1 MTRILDVQSI
11 VAGYGEANVLNN
23 VSIHAE
29 QSEVVCIV
37 GANGAGKTTLIS
49 TLAGLLAPRSGDVFL
64 MGDRITNMP
73 AHERPQRTLAMVPE
87 GGRLFPFMTV
97 IENLRLGAFAKRA
110 RAGLEQRL
118 EEIFEIFPLLKE
130 RRQQFAGH
138 LSGGER
144 QMCAI
149 ARAMMSRPAVLM
161 LDEPSVGLSPVMT
174 ERVFETIR
182 SLVARENLTVVL
194 VEQNVSEALDI
205 SDRGYVLDHGTIVMS
220 GSSSDLRNN
229 PQVQGAYMGL

>member
-1 MTRILDVQSI
+1 MSRILDVQSI
-11 VAGYGEANVLNN
+11 IAGYGEADVLND
-23 VSIHAE
+23 VSIHAD

-49 TLAGLLAPRSGDVFL
+49 TLAGLIRPRSGNVFF
-64 MGDRITNMP
+64 MGNRITDMP
-73 AHERPQRTLAMVPE
+73 AYQRPQNMVAMVPE

-97 IENLRLGAFAKRA
+97 IENLRLGAFPKRA

-118 EEIFEIFPLLKE
+118 EEIFEIFPILRE

-149 ARAMMSRPAVLM
+149 ARAMMSRPSLLM

-182 SLVARENLTVVL
+182 SLVAREKLTILL
-194 VEQNVSEALDI
+194 VEQNVGEALEI
-205 SDRGYVLDHGTIVMS
+205 SDRAYVLDHGSIVMS
-220 GSSSDLRNN
+220 GRSSELKDN
-229 PQVQGAYMGL
+229 PHVQGAYMGL